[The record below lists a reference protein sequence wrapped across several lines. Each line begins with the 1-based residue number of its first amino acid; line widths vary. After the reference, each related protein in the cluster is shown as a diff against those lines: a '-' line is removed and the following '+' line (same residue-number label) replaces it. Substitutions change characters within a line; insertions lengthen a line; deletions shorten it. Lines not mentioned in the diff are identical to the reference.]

1 MRKTACK
8 NVNGRIASA
17 TLRGF
22 LLKSAES
29 LLADQERPQCTR
41 SQQQHAQHDARL
53 SPRLLLRIQLAD
65 LPDDLVLPLHHRNSS
80 NSITSSSS
88 SRPKKKTI
96 DGTSFCQFG
105 AIAWLLLSRDSKHLT
120 GPYESTHL
128 EVDKDF
134 ARCAIF
140 QDILHRPQK
149 PIASDRRCMPSSH

>member
-1 MRKTACK
+1 LLRTTKRISERERERERGDLGYGKKAKSEVAHGPGAKTSLNMRKTACK

-65 LPDDLVLPLHHRNSS
+65 LP
-80 NSITSSSS
+80 
-88 SRPKKKTI
+88 
-96 DGTSFCQFG
+96 
-105 AIAWLLLSRDSKHLT
+105 
-120 GPYESTHL
+120 
-128 EVDKDF
+128 
-134 ARCAIF
+134 
-140 QDILHRPQK
+140 
-149 PIASDRRCMPSSH
+149 

>member
-1 MRKTACK
+1 MSDQSLHLQEQKFKEKKKKQQLLPYKCMLAAHNKTDVPERERGDLGYGKKAKSEVAHGPGAKTSLNMRKTACK

-65 LPDDLVLPLHHRNSS
+65 LP
-80 NSITSSSS
+80 
-88 SRPKKKTI
+88 
-96 DGTSFCQFG
+96 
-105 AIAWLLLSRDSKHLT
+105 
-120 GPYESTHL
+120 
-128 EVDKDF
+128 
-134 ARCAIF
+134 
-140 QDILHRPQK
+140 
-149 PIASDRRCMPSSH
+149 